1 MGIYPDTLSFFYC
14 TAIRP
19 LPTMAFCLSIFTINS
34 MAVVRCRI
42 MCYPHKPKLQ
52 RKAVYYWIAALWLL
66 SFTVNLPTMLVA
78 MVSTQGH
85 CTGNWSSRKQKD
97 AYIIGF
103 LLLKC
108 LLPLIII
115 ICASVKI
122 GIYLVQNKRPQTCL
136 DENQALN
143 YRDVARK
150 ENVQIV
156 HVLGAIVLL
165 FGLCTSPHQIAWMLY
180 QLGEQK
186 EKEIANVIFT
196 FSPIL
201 QICHACVNPFI
212 YGVMSKQFRGD
223 YLKICAQLLDC
234 PVNCCRRIGRRN
246 SKNHRT
252 KEFNSPIR
260 WIKNRNKELDQTEE
274 MTGVINMRQV
284 SDEEPSAEI
293 SMMPVA
299 HDTC

>member
-1 MGIYPDTLSFFYC
+1 M
-14 TAIRP
+14 
-19 LPTMAFCLSIFTINS
+19 
-34 MAVVRCRI
+34 
-42 MCYPHKPKLQ
+42 
-52 RKAVYYWIAALWLL
+52 
-66 SFTVNLPTMLVA
+66 
-78 MVSTQGH
+78 
-85 CTGNWSSRKQKD
+85 
-97 AYIIGF
+97 
-103 LLLKC
+103 
-108 LLPLIII
+108 
-115 ICASVKI
+115 
-122 GIYLVQNKRPQTCL
+122 QNKRPQTCL

-156 HVLGAIVLL
+156 RVLGAIVLL

-234 PVNCCRRIGRRN
+234 PDNCCRHIGRRN

-252 KEFNSPIR
+252 KEFNSPTR